1 MAGMRHRKAA
11 RRALSCRLM
20 KSWRTPAV
28 VLICGGAILTLA
40 MGTRQGFGLF
50 LQPMTL
56 DHGWSRETF
65 AFAIALQN
73 LIWGASQPFF
83 GMIADRKG
91 AGRVLVTG
99 AALYATGLV
108 LMALSDTGWQFS
120 LATGLFIGLAQ
131 GCTTFSIVFGVVSRI
146 FPPERRS
153 MALGLCSAAG
163 SFGQFA
169 MLPYTGSLISHF
181 GWFDTLLILSVS
193 AALIAPLASALVET
207 SKAPGAV
214 ATQSVGEA
222 VREAFGHR
230 ASCCSP
236 PATSCA
242 ASSSRSSPC
251 TSPPTS
257 STGAC

>member
-1 MAGMRHRKAA
+1 MPR
-11 RRALSCRLM
+11 M
-20 KSWRTPAV
+20 KTWRTPAV
-28 VLICGGAILTLA
+28 VLICGGTILTLA

-65 AFAIALQN
+65 AFAMALQN

-91 AGRVLVTG
+91 AGRVLATG
-99 AALYATGLV
+99 AVLYTTGLV
-108 LMALSDTGWQFS
+108 LMARSQAGLQFS

-153 MALGLCSAAG
+153 IALGLCSAAG

-169 MLPYTGSLISHF
+169 MLPYTGSLIAHF
-181 GWFDTLLILSVS
+181 GWFT
-193 AALIAPLASALVET
+193 
-207 SKAPGAV
+207 
-214 ATQSVGEA
+214 
-222 VREAFGHR
+222 
-230 ASCCSP
+230 
-236 PATSCA
+236 
-242 ASSSRSSPC
+242 RS
-251 TSPPTS
+251 
-257 STGAC
+257 